1 MLKCRVYVRIF
12 EANQLT
18 GEISPVRENLIII
31 LMPTAMTAGSP
42 FTFRPAKPVIH
53 RSESA
58 LRSEPGGCSGQLQ
71 KWLPKGND
79 HLELMKS

>member
-31 LMPTAMTAGSP
+31 LMPTAMTTWS
-42 FTFRPAKPVIH
+42 
-53 RSESA
+53 
-58 LRSEPGGCSGQLQ
+58 
-71 KWLPKGND
+71 
-79 HLELMKS
+79 

>member
-31 LMPTAMTAGSP
+31 LMPTAMTTWAD
-42 FTFRPAKPVIH
+42 
-53 RSESA
+53 E
-58 LRSEPGGCSGQLQ
+58 EPGGRKIWVIFL
-71 KWLPKGND
+71 
-79 HLELMKS
+79 